1 MVVLVVYLLVLN
13 FGAVFGYVWVTEW
26 APIEKIAA
34 NSAYNMFK
42 YKYVIVNL
50 DFSPYRK
57 ILYNAHTLTVLY
69 IICVCYSKP

>member
-13 FGAVFGYVWVTEW
+13 FGAVFGFVWVTEW

-50 DFSPYRK
+50 DFFP
-57 ILYNAHTLTVLY
+57 L
-69 IICVCYSKP
+69 